1 MATEI
6 LVNDGG
12 APARILPFVA
22 GAVIEAGQ
30 CVKVAADGQV
40 ELASDKDLPIAG
52 VALTAAAA
60 IGDMVNI
67 ITGSGVILNIKC
79 EADVNRGDALMTKEA
94 ADGELELWVKT
105 DDSIAVACAL
115 EDAGVAAGEAA
126 GTRGLTKCL
135 VF

>member
-22 GAVIEAGQ
+22 GAVTTAGQ
-30 CVKVAADGQV
+30 CVKVATDGQV
-40 ELASDKDLPIAG
+40 ELCSDKDLPIAG

-60 IGDMVNI
+60 VGDMINVV
-67 ITGSGVILNIKC
+67 TGSGVILNMKC
-79 EADVNRGDALMTKEA
+79 NAAVNRGDALMTDESA
-94 ADGELELWVKT
+94 PGELIIWAKA
-105 DDSIAVACAL
+105 DDSIAVAYAL
-115 EDAGVAAGEAA
+115 EDAGVAEGLAA